1 MMWISQATGYNIP
14 PPPNILFVE
23 TSEEMFNI
31 AHECHNKENALW
43 CKEYK
48 ETQDTGDFE
57 AGSNILG
64 LYDRKTKT
72 ILLKKSWNAESIV
85 DRSILLHE
93 LVHHLQY
100 ENESVDRC
108 KGEIEQEAY
117 EVQDEWLNQY
127 GTNIFDAL
135 NLGYL
140 YYLTIITCQLL

>member
-1 MMWISQATGYNIP
+1 MMWISQATGYSIP
-14 PPPNILFVE
+14 PPPNLSFIE

-31 AHECHNKENALW
+31 AHECNNIENASW

-57 AGSNILG
+57 AGSNILA

-100 ENESVDRC
+100 ENEIVDRC

-117 EVQDEWLNQY
+117 EVQDEWLKQY